1 MRLIH
6 VTYRAV
12 FTQLKSSLF
21 KMNGPVNV
29 EVIERYNQWVCQS
42 PDTGVE
48 FQFTKMPSAESAQEE
63 CASRF
68 EKMLSDGWW
77 IFGREPRP
85 AGQTGPREDV
95 ARLLNPDE
103 IQIKDG
109 KVYFLEANDFTHI
122 FDPKNTDRPSGDK
135 DKSAQAACGQ
145 WPRIRNFISLR
156 ANVEPTCKGCAEV
169 YRSVQK

>member
-48 FQFTKMPSAESAQEE
+48 FQFTKMPSAESAQKE

-77 IFGREPRP
+77 IFGREPAVKGSKEPRD
-85 AGQTGPREDV
+85 GP
-95 ARLLNPDE
+95 RLLNPEE
-103 IQIKDG
+103 IQITDG

-122 FDPKNTDRPSGDK
+122 FDPANPTRPTGDK
-135 DKSAQAACGQ
+135 DKSALAACGQ
-145 WPRIRNFISLR
+145 WPRIRNFISLK

>member
-12 FTQLKSSLF
+12 FTQLKFSLF

-48 FQFTKMPSAESAQEE
+48 FNFTKMPSAESAKTEA
-63 CASRF
+63 ASRF
-68 EKMLSDGWW
+68 EKMISDGWW
-77 IFGREPRP
+77 TFGREPRP
-85 AGQTGPREDV
+85 AGQKGPREDGP
-95 ARLLNPDE
+95 RMLNPEE

-122 FDPKNTDRPSGDK
+122 FNPTNPNPPSGNK
-135 DKSAQAACGQ
+135 DHSTLAACGQ
-145 WPRIRNFISLR
+145 YPRIRNFVSLK
-156 ANVEPTCKGCAEV
+156 ANVEPTCKACAEI
-169 YRSVQK
+169 YRSIAK

>member
-12 FTQLKSSLF
+12 FTQLKSSSF
-21 KMNGPVNV
+21 RMNGPVNV

-48 FQFTKMPSAESAQEE
+48 FNFTKMPSAESARKE
-63 CASRF
+63 CESRF
-68 EKMLSDGWW
+68 ERMMSDGWW

-85 AGQTGPREDV
+85 AGQKGPREDGP
-95 ARLLNPDE
+95 RLLNPQE
-103 IQIKDG
+103 IQMKDG
-109 KVYFLEANDFTHI
+109 QVYFLEVNDFTHI
-122 FDPKNTDRPSGDK
+122 FDPKNPNRPTDDK

-145 WPRIRNFISLR
+145 YPRIRNFISLK
-156 ANVEPTCKGCAEV
+156 ANVEPTCKACAEI
-169 YRSVQK
+169 YRAR